1 MENLKRNKT
10 TAAQAIAIEDSK
22 DHPFLPGKKHSVKYF
37 EPLKQRRALHVS
49 SRRQEFLDA
58 YHQYQAI
65 VLSSEPGSE
74 ETTQMPQFILC
85 NEWEKQGKI
94 ACTQPRRIAATSVAG
109 RTAAEMDVQVGE
121 EVDYAVRFDR
131 KAHRMKAKLGYM
143 TDGMLTEVAKTD
155 SISNLYISYL
165 KEYVLAV
172 FNVALMIIK
181 DIHDKERDRDILIF
195 FQSVKEVDEACTL
208 LRKEIVHII
217 DLGKSK
223 QSGNNLHMGLEALLT
238 GPISQ
243 AAAHQ
248 RAGRAGRTKPG
259 FYYRLYTHKSFIE
272 EMQPSNQPAILE
284 SDMASH
290 ILQLKAMGFDDVAR
304 FDFIDPP
311 HPEIL
316 LNGLQDLIFM

>member
-1 MENLKRNKT
+1 MSATLDAEKFVSYFGSKKT
-10 TAAQAIAIEDSK
+10 THFALSGK
-22 DHPFLPGKKHSVKYF
+22 NHP
-37 EPLKQRRALHVS
+37 
-49 SRRQEFLDA
+49 
-58 YHQYQAI
+58 
-65 VLSSEPGSE
+65 
-74 ETTQMPQFILC
+74 
-85 NEWEKQGKI
+85 
-94 ACTQPRRIAATSVAG
+94 
-109 RTAAEMDVQVGE
+109 VQ
-121 EVDYAVRFDR
+121 
-131 KAHRMKAKLGYM
+131 
-143 TDGMLTEVAKTD
+143 
-155 SISNLYISYL
+155 ISYL

-259 FYYRLYTHKSFIE
+259 FYYRLYTHESFIE

-316 LNGLQDLIFM
+316 LNGLQDLIFMHFADLKRQQFADFTSDHLAQLHTFHAARQQTSPGLPEKERIDMDNRQWLFDVFLNQRVLEEDDNSRNKSTLCHRFENAMQPPLPNQVTRSTPENLWLEPPTTVQIFGSKPGSNVYGKTGSGCLG